1 MPTATRA
8 TATGKLLGYA
18 RVSTGHQHLEAQHDA
33 LTDAGVDPA
42 RVYVDKLSGTS
53 TKEQRPGLTALL
65 DYARPGDTIVVTG
78 VDRLGRTA
86 AEVMLTIKD
95 LLDKDIIIRT
105 LREGGGKLYPHRTH
119 GDGHHGVS
127 GRAGAGAGP

>member
-1 MPTATRA
+1 MVFVTVSRYDTGMPRASTAA
-8 TATGKLLGYA
+8 SGQLLGYA

-86 AEVMLTIKD
+86 AEVM
-95 LLDKDIIIRT
+95 
-105 LREGGGKLYPHRTH
+105 
-119 GDGHHGVS
+119 
-127 GRAGAGAGP
+127 